1 MLGPI
6 APLDRMDGGT
16 VRASLLQIQVDPDE
30 SVNSRRERVASLVR
44 AQKGADLVVLPEL
57 WPVGAFAFDRFA
69 AEAEDADPAAGP
81 TALAMSAAARDAGVW
96 LHAGSIVE
104 KGHEAGALYNT
115 SLVFSPAGELTG
127 TYRKIHRF
135 GFDRGEATL
144 MTAGTQPVT
153 VPHPQATLGLA
164 TCYDLRFPELFRAL
178 VDAEPEGARVIVV
191 PAGWPAKRAEH
202 WSLFA
207 RARAVENQTFVLAC
221 GTAGSHAGVAQ
232 AGRSAVIDPWGEVL
246 AAADGAEE
254 TVVTADLDLSQID
267 KVRESFPV
275 LKDRVL

>member
-1 MLGPI
+1 M
-6 APLDRMDGGT
+6 
-16 VRASLLQIQVDPDE
+16 RASLLQIQVDPHE
-30 SVNSRRERVASLVR
+30 SVDSRRERVASLVR
-44 AQKGADLVVLPEL
+44 DQAGADLVVLPEL
-57 WPVGAFAFDRFA
+57 WTVGAFAFERFA
-69 AEAEDADPAAGP
+69 TEAEEADPATGP

-96 LHAGSIVE
+96 LHAGSVVE

-115 SLVFSPAGELTG
+115 SLVFSPSGELVA

-144 MTAGTQPVT
+144 LAAGTTPVT

-178 VDAEPEGARVIVV
+178 VDAEPEGARVLVV
-191 PAGWPAKRAEH
+191 PAGWPAKRAGH
-202 WSLFA
+202 WTLFA
-207 RARAVENQTFVLAC
+207 RTRAVENQCFVLAC

-232 AGRSAVIDPWGEVL
+232 AGRSAIIDPWGEIL
-246 AAADGAEE
+246 AQSEDNAE
-254 TVVTADLDLSQID
+254 TVVTADLDVSQVD
-267 KVRESFPV
+267 KVRETFPV

>member
-1 MLGPI
+1 M
-6 APLDRMDGGT
+6 
-16 VRASLLQIQVDPDE
+16 RASLLQIQVDPDE
-30 SVNSRRERVASLVR
+30 SVASRRERVASLVR
-44 AQKGADLVVLPEL
+44 AQAEADLVVLPEL
-57 WPVGAFAFDRFA
+57 WPVGAFAYERFA
-69 AEAEDADPAAGP
+69 AEAEEADPATGP

-104 KGHEAGALYNT
+104 KGTEGGALYNT
-115 SLVFSPAGELTG
+115 SLVFSPSGELAA

-135 GFDRGEATL
+135 GFDRGEAT
-144 MTAGTQPVT
+144 MMSAGTTPVT
-153 VPHPQATLGLA
+153 VPHPETVLGLA

-178 VDAEPEGARVIVV
+178 VDAEPAGAQVLIV
-191 PAGWPAKRAEH
+191 PAGWPAKRADH
-202 WSLFA
+202 WTLFA
-207 RARAVENQTFVLAC
+207 RTRAVENQCFVLAC

-246 AAADGAEE
+246 AQTDSTEE
-254 TVVTADLDLSQID
+254 TTVTADLDLSQVA